1 MAAFVKSVEEVT
13 VSFTSTTGLQ
23 LQTAALTKSQDPAK
37 CVPFITARFTSTGSP
52 RVTRN
57 NLVSVEIVDD
67 GGTPTVEAR
76 RNGQSTVGALTC
88 VIYIVEFADAVTVQK
103 GTLTKS
109 GTSATAAIS
118 SVNQGNSFLAFN
130 YHAGAGSAGASSE
143 VATALGFFASN
154 TQIEFNR
161 AFRTDYDLEIAW
173 YVVES
178 NGTDFN
184 VEYIEYNYGSS
195 ETGPTNVALSNSVSL
210 GNSFIVP
217 NFELFDYTDR
227 VRDWAFNW
235 ALTGTSQITF
245 YRNSGTPNRSGT
257 AGVFVVRS
265 NAAGVNTQ
273 RLDTDVGSTPTT
285 NETVTAV
292 DTDKAVLIAGGHVS
306 SFSTFSP
313 TSDIAGN
320 DLWRHS
326 TTLDLTSTTNVQLQ
340 RNSQDLAGPNNIARY
355 ELVEFE
361 IAAGIEYTLAADQGS
376 FAFSGLDAKTVTE
389 TQLSAEQGS
398 FGYTGLDATLG
409 TGQALVAETGAFGFT
424 GLDAKTVFDLRVTA
438 ETGTFGF
445 SGLDATLS
453 VGQPL
458 EAETGVYGYAGLD
471 AKLVV
476 DYRPSAETGSYDF
489 TGLPADFRIT
499 DQNTLPAGAGG
510 YAFDG
515 QMANFYYGY
524 ALKAET
530 GAFAFKGLPVQF
542 PGEEV
547 EAAGLPILRKPKVKK
562 RRYILPD
569 NRVFEDAER
578 ALFELR
584 RLLLSERQE
593 QTESDGS
600 EVQPVV
606 LETTGAALEDLPSD
620 YLGPTLMDQV
630 LQELPA
636 LVEARPANLDPI
648 DPQLLSVLLQRI
660 DDEEAAM
667 LLL

>member
-13 VSFTSTTGLQ
+13 VSFTSTAGLQ

-76 RNGQSTVGALTC
+76 RNGSGTVGAMTC

-130 YHAGAGSAGASSE
+130 YHAGAGSAGASAE

-361 IAAGIEYTLAADQGS
+361 IDTAGPPQTVPVGLVSEADTVQAVAPVAGAVSVAVGIVSEADSVLEVAPIPGAVSVAVNIVSEADAVFVVTPEVGGAPQTVPVGLASETDSILGVTPLAGEVTLPVA
-376 FAFSGLDAKTVTE
+376 LVTE
-389 TQLSAEQGS
+389 TDTVFAVDPVITKAPQTVSVG
-398 FGYTGLDATLG
+398 
-409 TGQALVAETGAFGFT
+409 LVAEADDVLGVTILPGGVT
-424 GLDAKTVFDLRVTA
+424 LLVGEVTELDQVAPVFPVLEGGPQTVLVINISEVDTVFPVTPRVPTI
-438 ETGTFGF
+438 
-445 SGLDATLS
+445 
-453 VGQPL
+453 
-458 EAETGVYGYAGLD
+458 
-471 AKLVV
+471 
-476 DYRPSAETGSYDF
+476 GSRNQEEDF
-489 TGLPADFRIT
+489 FIGIRI
-499 DQNTLPAGAGG
+499 G
-510 YAFDG
+510 
-515 QMANFYYGY
+515 
-524 ALKAET
+524 
-530 GAFAFKGLPVQF
+530 
-542 PGEEV
+542 
-547 EAAGLPILRKPKVKK
+547 I
-562 RRYILPD
+562 
-569 NRVFEDAER
+569 
-578 ALFELR
+578 
-584 RLLLSERQE
+584 
-593 QTESDGS
+593 
-600 EVQPVV
+600 
-606 LETTGAALEDLPSD
+606 
-620 YLGPTLMDQV
+620 
-630 LQELPA
+630 
-636 LVEARPANLDPI
+636 
-648 DPQLLSVLLQRI
+648 
-660 DDEEAAM
+660 
-667 LLL
+667 